1 MLHGLFATAHKLT
14 HWQRLFRVKFSA
26 PGVTKGLRN
35 SHLFKESH
43 DVFVTLLGLIREDFD
58 FLLEGKMKN
67 LLLRNISSDPQK
79 GLVGLWCPTEATDMS
94 FQRLSACDRTPL
106 EFRGTP
112 ALPALIIG
120 PFTVIPLL
128 SE

>member
-1 MLHGLFATAHKLT
+1 MLRGLFAAAHKLT
-14 HWQRLFRVKFSA
+14 HWQRLFHVSA

-35 SHLFKESH
+35 SNLFQDSH
-43 DVFVTLLGLIREDFD
+43 EVFVTLLGLIRKDFD

-67 LLLRNISSDPQK
+67 LLLRNTSSHPQK

-94 FQRLSACDRTPL
+94 FQRLSGCDRTPL
-106 EFRGTP
+106 EFRGAP
-112 ALPALIIG
+112 ALPPLIID

>member
-1 MLHGLFATAHKLT
+1 MAHTLAAVLPR
-14 HWQRLFRVKFSA
+14 QISA
-26 PGVTKGLRN
+26 PEVTKGLRN
-35 SHLFKESH
+35 SNLFKNSH
-43 DVFVTLLGLIREDFD
+43 NVFVTLLGLIREDFD
-58 FLLEGKMKN
+58 FLLEGKMKK
-67 LLLRNISSDPQK
+67 LLLRNTSSRTQK

-94 FQRLSACDRTPL
+94 FQRLSGCDHTPL

-112 ALPALIIG
+112 ALPVLIIG